1 MGPIAIFHSHV
12 APLALRAEE
21 YSISVPKANG
31 RAYVVHTDD
40 KKLWDE
46 YVYSLG
52 GATACRCGRH

>member
-1 MGPIAIFHSHV
+1 MGPIAIYHSHV
-12 APLALRAEE
+12 TSLASRAEE

-46 YVYSLG
+46 YVFSLE
-52 GATACRCGRH
+52 GATTCECGRH